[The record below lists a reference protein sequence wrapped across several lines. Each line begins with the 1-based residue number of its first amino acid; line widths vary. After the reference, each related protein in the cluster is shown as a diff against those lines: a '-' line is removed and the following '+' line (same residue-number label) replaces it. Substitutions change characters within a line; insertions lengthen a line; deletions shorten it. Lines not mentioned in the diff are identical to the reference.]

1 MAHFI
6 FPLESVLNYRLSI
19 ENNVKQALANVLIEY
34 REQRKILEGINTSL
48 KATLNHHSS
57 ALDVTWLKHE
67 NIYREYLIDCLK
79 KQQELVAELQQKIED
94 YRAKLVQ
101 SHQER
106 LILEKLKDKSWLR
119 YRLEEDKKEQF
130 QIDEVGRNN
139 FIYRK
144 RGY

>member
-6 FPLESVLNYRLSI
+6 FPLENVLNYRLSI

-94 YRAKLVQ
+94 YMAKLVQ
-101 SHQER
+101 AHQNR
-106 LILEKLKDKSWLR
+106 LVLEKLKDKSWLR

-130 QIDEVGRNN
+130 QIDEVGRNI
-139 FIYRK
+139 FAYRK

>member
-6 FPLESVLNYRLSI
+6 FPLENVLNYRLSI

-34 REQRKILEGINTSL
+34 REQNKILEEINTNL
-48 KATLNHHSS
+48 KVTLNHHSF
-57 ALDVTWLKHE
+57 ALDVAWLKHE
-67 NIYREYLIDCLK
+67 NLYREYLIDCLN

-94 YRAKLVQ
+94 YMAKLVQ
-101 SHQER
+101 AHQNR
-106 LILEKLKDKSWLR
+106 LVLEKLKDKSWLR

-130 QIDEVGRNN
+130 QIDEVGRNI
-139 FIYRK
+139 FAYRK